1 LKELSETT
9 TRAVKSRPKLLEKIE
24 EELSIHTQIEEE
36 IFYPAFVEKGGSEQR
51 EMYFEALE
59 EHRAVEKLLLPDLKS
74 TDPASDQYSGRV
86 KVLKEM
92 VEHHADEEEQE
103 MFVMAKKIMSSK
115 ELDTLGQRMEARK
128 TELKKMK

>member
-1 LKELSETT
+1 MKELSETT